1 MPLTRASTGES
12 DNISMEEFRSE
23 IRATVRSAISAAIA
37 PLSDQIRDL
46 FQKVSELEAKLAAKD
61 DRILQL
67 SSTNKQLQARVADME
82 VANDALDQY
91 GRRMNFRVENI
102 PFNEG
107 ETIDSLG
114 TQVLG
119 ILQEAGARIEPND
132 VVRLH
137 RSTPLR
143 AKENVCGGRRCSQV
157 IVRVGSWRTR
167 ESVHSA
173 RNAARAKGL
182 HPIRQDLTKFRRE
195 LLSQANDAIREFG
208 ELRVPVWAYAN
219 INCQTVLRQGKEV
232 RKFGTE
238 SELKDALDHFLR

>member
-1 MPLTRASTGES
+1 
-12 DNISMEEFRSE
+12 
-23 IRATVRSAISAAIA
+23 
-37 PLSDQIRDL
+37 
-46 FQKVSELEAKLAAKD
+46 
-61 DRILQL
+61 
-67 SSTNKQLQARVADME
+67 ME
-82 VANDALDQY
+82 VANDAHDQY
-91 GRRMNFRVENI
+91 GRRMNFCIENI

-119 ILQEAGARIEPND
+119 ILQEAGARIDQND

-137 RSTPLR
+137 HSTPLCV
-143 AKENVCGGRRCSQV
+143 KENVYDSRRCSQV
-157 IVRVGSWRTR
+157 IVRVGNWRTR
-167 ESVHSA
+167 ESVHGA

-195 LLSQANDAIREFG
+195 LLSQANDAIRDFG
-208 ELRVPVWAYAN
+208 ELRVPVWAYVN

-238 SELKDALDHFLR
+238 SELQDALAHFLR